1 MRVYH
6 NIPAL
11 YAYNAVNSTNSA
23 LQKSIN
29 KLSTGLR
36 INSAADDAA
45 GLAISEKMR
54 AQVSGLDQAVRN
66 SQDGI
71 SMIQTA
77 EGALNET
84 HSILQRMRELS
95 VQAANDTL
103 TANDRSF
110 IQLEVDQLKEEID
123 RISDTTQFNK
133 KKLLDGSAAVLWST
147 DKLETSVLVR
157 GGLREIDQFGQKA
170 VAEGNYKLKIVAEA
184 GVGEIQKSDL
194 FKVKHADVISDLVI
208 HPDSGVSDVSV
219 TGLPAGDYKMNLA
232 YSAAVGGAYA
242 GTVSAAIKGMS
253 GVTFAAGDITG
264 EAAYVGWA
272 KFRAVQVSSDGS
284 SSHEA
289 TFSVS
294 YSLAGS
300 VAGRGFGSLTL
311 SGVGSGDAVA
321 FYGSATTGT
330 TASWQA
336 AGVAGTFTALA
347 EGDVSW
353 VRMNGDTMDSQFQ
366 VDATYRSDGGA
377 TIVDLANSDML
388 LGNNNVSQLWQVK
401 EADADHVVFQI
412 DTRSLSYSGASG
424 VETKELVLYY
434 GTTMTDG
441 QAFTA
446 LINQFSDLE
455 DIGGDVGFTKLT
467 LNDVAD
473 LKAGDKFVLGA
484 NALFDDRETASNV
497 VTLETEINQDW
508 AYAWP
513 TAVPDQE
520 VRLQEAGLGE
530 GTYSFKK
537 FYMND
542 ETGITYDSEINID
555 VKGGETFGGTAGMS
569 LQPAISFHAT
579 YIGEVAPADVKLRDL
594 DKFWDAN
601 GNFLLQ
607 DPQTIDIVQGDG
619 KKTSIT
625 IYQSDTLKDVA
636 DKLNVAVRDGLEQ
649 GRLVSGP
656 FAEYVT
662 DDNHSNDGPNSVLG
676 TFVIRSAITGS
687 EGKLNFVGDESLI
700 NALSLN
706 IIQKTTENKFK
717 VSIEDAHS
725 GKTKVLDAAI
735 TGNKLVGVLHSN
747 IDVTFDAMAGIT
759 TNYSSVTGKFNYTNN
774 TSATAYETIVH
785 LADNT
790 TVFQIG
796 ANEKE
801 DMGINIGAMG
811 TKALGIQGLILT
823 DRESAARSITVVDKA
838 IDRVSGQ
845 RALLGAYQNRLEH
858 TINNLT
864 VASTNISAAESRIR
878 DLDMAKEM
886 MNFTKLNILMQAGN
900 SMLAQANQLP
910 QAVLSL
916 LR

>member
-219 TGLPAGDYKMNLA
+219 TGLPAGDYQVDLAFVAASGVAYAGGLDATLNGMPNASFTAADIASEDVYVGWVKFAVASVAFDGTA
-232 YSAAVGGAYA
+232 YSAAL
-242 GTVSAAIKGMS
+242 
-253 GVTFAAGDITG
+253 DI
-264 EAAYVGWA
+264 
-272 KFRAVQVSSDGS
+272 
-284 SSHEA
+284 
-289 TFSVS
+289 S

-300 VAGRGFGSLTL
+300 AAGRGFSSIAAVNIGNGDNVTVFGAAAWVAN
-311 SGVGSGDAVA
+311 GVDS
-321 FYGSATTGT
+321 TM
-330 TASWQA
+330 A
-336 AGVAGTFTALA
+336 AGNAA
-347 EGDVSW
+347 W
-353 VRMNGDTMDSQFQ
+353 VRMNGTVMDDQFQ

-484 NALFDDRETASNV
+484 EALFDKNADTNMATIQADVNS
-497 VTLETEINQDW
+497 TW
-508 AYAWP
+508 AYAWD
-513 TAVPDQE
+513 TAVPDQD
-520 VRLQEAGLGE
+520 VRLQGEGLGE

-537 FYMND
+537 FYMNND
-542 ETGITYDSEINID
+542 TGITYDSEINID
-555 VKGGETFGGTAGMS
+555 VKGGETFGGIGTN
-569 LQPAISFHAT
+569 LNPAISFHAT

-619 KKTSIT
+619 TKSSIT

-636 DKLNVAVRDGLEQ
+636 EKLNVAVRDGLGQ

-662 DDNHSNDGPNSVLG
+662 DDNHSTDGPNSVLG